1 SAVSRAF
8 PFPESRN
15 TLSGAHQRPLPPEP
29 ISSQPLRPSQEQRAA
44 RAITAIG
51 ESQEEEKGVA
61 DMTWGASELP
71 APLHP
76 IPDQAQ
82 TSQPPM
88 MMPAV
93 PATQPR
99 RNIAA
104 RLALVVLF
112 MIAAGLAVYQFVLRP
127 KKPAPPP
134 PPVVAALKFVIQ
146 PADAIVEVGGRE
158 VGHSSPI
165 EKALDPGV
173 YTVTVRRQG
182 YKKWSK
188 EVTLRDAEKQTV
200 NVALE
205 PGVAHVSVTSQP
217 AGLVTTLDGKQLE
230 QVTPIELDT
239 PAGPHQL
246 MVTNASGLIWTQDFT
261 AETDAKYTFNAPL
274 TQTKKNAPTAVGTG
288 AVRQQPERV
297 SERQTERQTERA
309 IDRTPDRGNDR
320 PAKRPG
326 GAISRGKEP
335 EPEVAPPLPKTEEP
349 PPPPKLDAGVPTVAQ
364 PAPKLDAGVPA
375 GPKAPPMVAVN
386 TVSKLSGDIP
396 QLKVNVTD
404 ASSDVT
410 SKVCIGVDGHVTSV
424 KILRALPD
432 IVDELQ
438 RALMSWRYKPYVNSA
453 GQVSPACFAL
463 AFRVVFKHSN

>member
-1 SAVSRAF
+1 
-8 PFPESRN
+8 
-15 TLSGAHQRPLPPEP
+15 
-29 ISSQPLRPSQEQRAA
+29 
-44 RAITAIG
+44 
-51 ESQEEEKGVA
+51 
-61 DMTWGASELP
+61 
-71 APLHP
+71 
-76 IPDQAQ
+76 
-82 TSQPPM
+82 
-88 MMPAV
+88 
-93 PATQPR
+93 
-99 RNIAA
+99 
-104 RLALVVLF
+104 
-112 MIAAGLAVYQFVLRP
+112 VYQFVLRP

-146 PADAIVEVGGRE
+146 PADAVVEVGGRE
-158 VGHSSPI
+158 VGRSSPF

-173 YTVTVRRQG
+173 YTVTVRRAG
-182 YKKWSK
+182 YKKWTK

-217 AGLVTTLDGKQLE
+217 AGLAATIDGKQLD

-246 MVTNASGLIWTQDFT
+246 MVTNASGFTWTQDFN
-261 AETDAKYTFNAPL
+261 AEVDGKYTFNAPL
-274 TQTKKNAPTAVGTG
+274 TQTKKNAPPTVGSG
-288 AVRQQPERV
+288 VVRQPPERV
-297 SERQTERQTERA
+297 TERQPDRQTDRA

-320 PAKRPG
+320 PGKRPGG
-326 GAISRGKEP
+326 GAISRGSRET
-335 EPEVAPPLPKTEEP
+335 EPEVAPPPPKTEIEP
-349 PPPPKLDAGVPTVAQ
+349 PPPPKPDAGVPTVAPVTPKLDAGVP
-364 PAPKLDAGVPA
+364 L

-410 SKVCIGVDGHVTSV
+410 SKVCIGVDGHVASV
-424 KILRALPD
+424 KILRALPE

-438 RALMSWRYKPYVNSA
+438 RALLSWRYKPYVNTA

>member
-1 SAVSRAF
+1 
-8 PFPESRN
+8 
-15 TLSGAHQRPLPPEP
+15 
-29 ISSQPLRPSQEQRAA
+29 
-44 RAITAIG
+44 
-51 ESQEEEKGVA
+51 
-61 DMTWGASELP
+61 MTWGASELP

-82 TSQPPM
+82 ASQPPM

-127 KKPAPPP
+127 KKPLPPP

-146 PADAIVEVGGRE
+146 PADAVVEVGGRE
-158 VGHSSPI
+158 VGHSSPF

-173 YTVTVRRQG
+173 YTVTVRRAG
-182 YKKWSK
+182 YKKWTK

-205 PGVAHVSVTSQP
+205 PGLAHVSVTSQP
-217 AGLVTTLDGKQLE
+217 AGLVTTLDGKQLD

-239 PAGPHQL
+239 SAGPHQL
-246 MVTNASGLIWTQDFT
+246 VVTNASGLTWTQDFT
-261 AETDAKYTFNAPL
+261 AEVDGKYTFNAPL
-274 TQTKKNAPTAVGTG
+274 TQTKKNSPPVGTG
-288 AVRQQPERV
+288 VVRQPERV
-297 SERQTERQTERA
+297 TERITDRQAERQTERA

-326 GAISRGKEP
+326 GGAISRGKEP
-335 EPEVAPPLPKTEEP
+335 EPEAAPPPPKNDIEP
-349 PPPPKLDAGVPTVAQ
+349 PPPPKPDAGVPTVA
-364 PAPKLDAGVPA
+364 PVTPKLDAGVPA

-410 SKVCIGVDGHVTSV
+410 SKMCIGVDGHVTSV
-424 KILRALPD
+424 KILRALPE
-432 IVDELQ
+432 IVVELP
-438 RALMSWRYKPYVNSA
+438 RALMGRRYKPYVNST
-453 GQVSPACFAL
+453 GQVSPACVGL
-463 AFRVVFKHSN
+463 AFLVVFNHSKEGQLS